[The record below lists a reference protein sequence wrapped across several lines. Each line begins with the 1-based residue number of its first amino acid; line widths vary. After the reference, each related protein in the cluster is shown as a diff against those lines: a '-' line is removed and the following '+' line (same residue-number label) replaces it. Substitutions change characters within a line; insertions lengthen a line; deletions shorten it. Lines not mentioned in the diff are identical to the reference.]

1 MMISY
6 DALFPPLVP
15 IFFAILL
22 YFQYAHTYFKSLKI
36 PTLSPSF
43 PFGNISKV
51 VFRKQSIN
59 DKAVEVYNTLKS
71 QGHRFGGIYFFT
83 HPVFLPVDVELI
95 TNILVKDYNYFEDRG
110 IHYDEENDP
119 ISAHLFS
126 LYGKKW
132 KQLRAKLSPAF
143 TPKKVKYMF
152 ETIGQCGDE
161 MIDILDRM
169 IQSNTTIE
177 IKDILSRFTTD
188 VIGSCAFGI
197 ECNSLKNSNA
207 EFRIMGNR
215 AFTHTLVDFFRNA
228 LIRMSPKLAKMFR
241 LSVFPSEVGRF
252 FKSVVEDT
260 VTCRENTGI
269 TRNDFL
275 QLLIKMMKGES
286 LEEDEINKVDIPRL
300 TMNEASAQAFI
311 FFLAGFETT
320 STSLGFTM
328 LELAIHQDIQ
338 EKARGE
344 VVKALEKFDGKIS
357 HDAILDLPYVEMI
370 ILGK

>member
-1 MMISY
+1 
-6 DALFPPLVP
+6 
-15 IFFAILL
+15 
-22 YFQYAHTYFKSLKI
+22 
-36 PTLSPSF
+36 
-43 PFGNISKV
+43 
-51 VFRKQSIN
+51 
-59 DKAVEVYNTLKS
+59 
-71 QGHRFGGIYFFT
+71 
-83 HPVFLPVDVELI
+83 
-95 TNILVKDYNYFEDRG
+95 
-110 IHYDEENDP
+110 
-119 ISAHLFS
+119 
-126 LYGKKW
+126 
-132 KQLRAKLSPAF
+132 
-143 TPKKVKYMF
+143 
-152 ETIGQCGDE
+152 
-161 MIDILDRM
+161 
-169 IQSNTTIE
+169 
-177 IKDILSRFTTD
+177 
-188 VIGSCAFGI
+188 
-197 ECNSLKNSNA
+197 
-207 EFRIMGNR
+207 
-215 AFTHTLVDFFRNA
+215 
-228 LIRMSPKLAKMFR
+228 MFR